1 MSNGKNFQLNIRKF
15 DISKIRS
22 DATIVAIAQR
32 RSGKSF
38 LMRDILYHQRDIPIG
53 VVMSGTEEASPFFGD
68 FMPKLFIHDNYDSS
82 IISNLVKRQT
92 KIIEKSK
99 EEKARYGHTNINPN
113 AFVILDDLMFDTSW
127 VNDIEVK
134 KLFMNGRHYKILYA
148 LTMQSPL
155 GISPSLRDN
164 IDYVFLL
171 RCSKLSTRKKLYEH
185 YAGMFPSFDAF
196 CQVFDSCTENFE
208 CLVIDNTTRSNKIED
223 MVFWY
228 KAKEP
233 PAFKIGAPA
242 FWQYAAANYDGSNED
257 GASESLDNMNSGG
270 RKNAPNIIINK
281 Y

>member
-1 MSNGKNFQLNIRKF
+1 MSKGNFKLNIRKF

-22 DATIVAIAQR
+22 DATIVAIAPR

-38 LMRDILYHQRDIPIG
+38 LIRDILYHQRDIPIG
-53 VVMSGTEEASPFFGD
+53 VVMSGTEEASPFFSD

-99 EEKARYGHTNINPN
+99 EEKRRYGHTNINPN

-134 KLFMNGRHYKILYA
+134 KLFMNGRHYKILYC

-185 YAGMFPSFDAF
+185 YAGMFPTFDSF

-233 PAFKIGAPA
+233 PLFKIGAPS
-242 FWQYAAANYDGSNED
+242 FWQYAVENYDKTNDNDNSAD
-257 GASESLDNMNSGG
+257 DLDHMSSK
-270 RKNAPNIIINK
+270 RNAPNIIINK
-281 Y
+281 F